1 MENPRAETGS
11 VRALQNAY
19 LRVIQQRHANASM
32 LRWSLDF
39 AQAEKE
45 RQSGTGVTLYLL

>member
-1 MENPRAETGS
+1 MEHLRNETDA

-32 LRWSLDF
+32 LRWSLEF
-39 AQAEKE
+39 ARAEKE
-45 RQSGTGVTLYLL
+45 RQSGNGVTLYLL

>member
-1 MENPRAETGS
+1 MENPRDETGS

-39 AQAEKE
+39 A
-45 RQSGTGVTLYLL
+45 

>member
-1 MENPRAETGS
+1 MEDPRNETGS

-39 AQAEKE
+39 ARAEKE